1 MKTITYTAI
10 LCLCLMVSC
19 NRSTSVFDPP
29 PSGQAA
35 AVISDSTP
43 AGLSAELI
51 DTIGYAFS
59 DVADLAMTNFVEASG
74 KVGAVRVE
82 GSDEKVDFKVV
93 LAKLRKNEKLSG
105 CRIFYIGA
113 GSSERVEF

>member
-1 MKTITYTAI
+1 MKAITYTGI
-10 LCLCLMVSC
+10 FWLCLMASC

-29 PSGQAA
+29 PSGQSA

-43 AGLSAELI
+43 AGLNAKLI

-59 DVADLAMTNFVEASG
+59 DVDDLSMTNFVEASG

-82 GSDEKVDFKVV
+82 GSDETVDFKVV
-93 LAKLRKNEKLSG
+93 LARLRKNEKLSG

-113 GSSERVEF
+113 GSSQRIEF

>member
-1 MKTITYTAI
+1 MKAITYTGI
-10 LCLCLMVSC
+10 FWLCLMISC

-29 PSGQAA
+29 PGGRLA

-59 DVADLAMTNFVEASG
+59 DVADLSMTNFVEASG

-82 GSDEKVDFKVV
+82 GSDETVDFKAV
-93 LAKLRKNEKLSG
+93 LARLRKNEKLSG

-113 GSSERVEF
+113 ESSERVEF